1 MKLRVWF
8 KMLIHVIHITCW
20 FGNPWLRVSG
30 ISQHV
35 SRAHFNKHTQCNSFM
50 HLWIQRKWLN
60 LSRHMHSIHQ
70 DSLDG
75 PCKLREVQVAEFHCS
90 ILGLLSCLCGKATLL
105 PSRAITRKLKML
117 YQWHFSGL
125 PQEHRN
131 LPLIST
137 HMHRRTHTHT
147 HTHKTKTNCASSFGL
162 GVNINFYQRGLQSRP
177 VASQQGDR

>member
-1 MKLRVWF
+1 M
-8 KMLIHVIHITCW
+8 
-20 FGNPWLRVSG
+20 G
-30 ISQHV
+30 
-35 SRAHFNKHTQCNSFM
+35 RAS
-50 HLWIQRKWLN
+50 W
-60 LSRHMHSIHQ
+60 
-70 DSLDG
+70 
-75 PCKLREVQVAEFHCS
+75 EVQVAEFHCS

-162 GVNINFYQRGLQSRP
+162 GVNINFLSVAYSRDLLLLSRETDNLLILIGPKMRRCEGKRSTLSYYTGGDYAAVHLYLSNRLYLQHGMAKW
-177 VASQQGDR
+177 VV